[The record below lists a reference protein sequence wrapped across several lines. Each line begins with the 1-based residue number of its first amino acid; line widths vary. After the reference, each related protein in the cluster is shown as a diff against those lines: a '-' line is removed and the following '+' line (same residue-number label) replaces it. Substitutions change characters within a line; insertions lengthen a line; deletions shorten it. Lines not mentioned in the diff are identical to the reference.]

1 MSDQQMGKKETER
14 IDLDYFIK
22 AYEWTTGERL
32 TEISSAECPDFICSL
47 SSGENVGVELV
58 RVMRDPEEAQFD
70 KIINKKY
77 EAEPQETLDRIFELI
92 EKKDKSRSTN
102 YGRWVDKTILVLS
115 LFDCSFWSL
124 RQFLTEDIQK
134 DFAKHGFIEVW
145 LADYTGKEAYRD
157 IELFGLFPAKW
168 WGYHQRKNPYR
179 KPYG

>member
-1 MSDQQMGKKETER
+1 M
-14 IDLDYFIK
+14 
-22 AYEWTTGERL
+22 
-32 TEISSAECPDFICSL
+32 
-47 SSGENVGVELV
+47 
-58 RVMRDPEEAQFD
+58 
-70 KIINKKY
+70 
-77 EAEPQETLDRIFELI
+77 I

>member
-1 MSDQQMGKKETER
+1 MSDQQMGKKESER

-22 AYEWTTGERL
+22 AYEWTTRERL
-32 TEISSAECPDFICSL
+32 TEIISAECPDFICSL

-77 EAEPQETLDRIFELI
+77 EAEPQETLDRI
-92 EKKDKSRSTN
+92 RSKH
-102 YGRWVDKTILVLS
+102 YGEWADKTILVLG

-124 RQFLTEDIQK
+124 RPFLAKDIQE
-134 DFAKHGFIEVW
+134 DFASPGFIEVW
-145 LADYTGKEAYRD
+145 LADYTGVEAYRD
-157 IELFGLFPAKW
+157 IELFGLFPAQW
-168 WGYHQRKNPYR
+168 WGYHQRENPYR